1 MAYCYL
7 IMSPLAREL
16 TQCCVQREV
25 DILHPPAASIRLDVR
40 ESTHKA
46 ARSSPSCQLSFLL
59 VREAQS
65 GLKVSEVYGA
75 VSILSPLMLGDD
87 QYHVWHS
94 VQIDGGYALFEV
106 GWRYVRSL
114 LNKRKSMLVRVM

>member
-1 MAYCYL
+1 M
-7 IMSPLAREL
+7 
-16 TQCCVQREV
+16 
-25 DILHPPAASIRLDVR
+25 
-40 ESTHKA
+40 
-46 ARSSPSCQLSFLL
+46 CQLSFPL

-65 GLKVSEVYGA
+65 GLNVSEMYDA

-106 GWRYVRSL
+106 GWRYVRRL
-114 LNKRKSMLVRVM
+114 LSKRRVCW